1 MFVVL
6 TPKDNVNI
14 DAHEVGRSFSTLM
27 SGKYLQKMCYS
38 VESKGD
44 LLNAV
49 NDFLAETV
57 VLPAA
62 NWADEN
68 LLSFNKIQEME
79 ERRKR
84 LKGKITEPYK
94 LLDEKG
100 DKYFEKPDVE
110 KPGEE
115 EKKSYDPFTITRSP
129 YLFGGLINEW
139 KKRLPLYMSDFKD
152 GFDGQ
157 VISTALFIF
166 FACLS
171 GAIAF
176 GGKKIYF

>member
-68 LLSFNKIQEME
+68 LLNFHKIQEME

-84 LKGKITEPYK
+84 LKGKITEPYNPIPQSQTCQHYNYELFNK
-94 LLDEKG
+94 VITNFS
-100 DKYFEKPDVE
+100 YSSTINFTTSKPILSCGSLVE
-110 KPGEE
+110 KFRVG
-115 EKKSYDPFTITRSP
+115 
-129 YLFGGLINEW
+129 LFEFLEA
-139 KKRLPLYMSDFKD
+139 RDCM
-152 GFDGQ
+152 
-157 VISTALFIF
+157 VV
-166 FACLS
+166 
-171 GAIAF
+171 
-176 GGKKIYF
+176 

>member
-44 LLNAV
+44 LLNAI

-68 LLSFNKIQEME
+68 LLSFHKIQEMQ

-110 KPGEE
+110 KH
-115 EKKSYDPFTITRSP
+115 
-129 YLFGGLINEW
+129 YLW
-139 KKRLPLYMSDFKD
+139 
-152 GFDGQ
+152 
-157 VISTALFIF
+157 
-166 FACLS
+166 
-171 GAIAF
+171 
-176 GGKKIYF
+176 

>member
-49 NDFLAETV
+49 NDFLGETV

-68 LLSFNKIQEME
+68 LLNFHKIQEME

-84 LKGKITEPYK
+84 LKGKITEPYNHITQSQNCQHYNNECSDRVRTN
-94 LLDEKG
+94 LS
-100 DKYFEKPDVE
+100 YSSVIIFTTNKPILSCGSLVE
-110 KPGEE
+110 K
-115 EKKSYDPFTITRSP
+115 FTVGVFEFLEARDC
-129 YLFGGLINEW
+129 
-139 KKRLPLYMSDFKD
+139 M
-152 GFDGQ
+152 
-157 VISTALFIF
+157 VV
-166 FACLS
+166 
-171 GAIAF
+171 
-176 GGKKIYF
+176 